1 MHPVRLPSSAAE
13 RHALSA
19 WPLTS
24 PTFTVEAELGK
35 GSFGVCFAA
44 TRCSPFEARAMAL
57 LNDLWELDAA
67 GFSREDIIKIQK
79 ALLKVASW
87 A

>member
-1 MHPVRLPSSAAE
+1 MLPARSWAIFSAK
-13 RHALSA
+13 S
-19 WPLTS
+19 WN
-24 PTFTVEAELGK
+24 VG
-35 GSFGVCFAA
+35 C
-44 TRCSPFEARAMAL
+44 AMAL